1 MCNLHTKNR
10 YYREKFVK
18 KAREKYIDFHEKIVY
33 NISYRARFVERRTL
47 MKKDYMKPEGKVVA
61 MSVRENI
68 ASSTG
73 STGDTYKVYYSVNP
87 ATGEKFIQGS
97 DVPATVTN
105 NEAFNSFYDMVQIY
119 LNREKLGNCRVAD

>member
-1 MCNLHTKNR
+1 
-10 YYREKFVK
+10 
-18 KAREKYIDFHEKIVY
+18 
-33 NISYRARFVERRTL
+33 